1 MAKHMQKTKP
11 KWTNNAMQEA
21 VRAFEEEMS
30 VRRAA
35 PAEKNSMKK
44 KRINV

>member
-1 MAKHMQKTKP
+1 
-11 KWTNNAMQEA
+11 
-21 VRAFEEEMS
+21 MS

-44 KRINV
+44 KRINVWRNVEMETVCFSETLASTDE